1 MTEEVM
7 RELYD
12 IIDGIVDLESRQY
25 EIAKERREIS
35 DRVGVIHAQALI
47 DAETEYGR
55 GQDATRSNPEL
66 RQAVLALRLQENEEH
81 QTLKKRLW
89 ELDDAERPLAVEHRR
104 LVDRRTLRMLEMGW
118 SSLPSPGR
126 M

>member
-35 DRVGVIHAQALI
+35 DRVGVIHAQTLI
-47 DAETEYGR
+47 DAATEYGY
-55 GQDATRSNPEL
+55 GEDATRSNPEL
-66 RQAVLALRLQENEEH
+66 RQAIIALRLQENEEY

>member
-12 IIDGIVDLESRQY
+12 ITDRIADLESRQY

-35 DRVGVIHAQALI
+35 DRVGVIHAQTPV
-47 DAETEYGR
+47 DAATEYDYGE
-55 GQDATRSNPEL
+55 DATRSNPEL
-66 RQAVLALRLQENEEH
+66 RQAIIALRLQENEEY

-89 ELDDAERPLAVEHRR
+89 ELDDAERPLAIEHNR
-104 LVDRRTLRMLEMGW
+104 LVDQRTLRMLEMGW
-118 SSLPSPGR
+118 AGASSLGSA
-126 M
+126 

>member
-7 RELYD
+7 GELCDITDRIADLERKQYD
-12 IIDGIVDLESRQY
+12 IV
-25 EIAKERREIS
+25 KERREIS
-35 DRVGVIHAQALI
+35 DRVGVIHAQTLV
-47 DAETEYGR
+47 DAATEYGH

-66 RQAVLALRLQENEEH
+66 RQAIIALRLQENEEY

-89 ELDDAERPLAVEHRR
+89 ELDDAERPLVIEHQR

-118 SSLPSPGR
+118 SNLPSSGSK
-126 M
+126 